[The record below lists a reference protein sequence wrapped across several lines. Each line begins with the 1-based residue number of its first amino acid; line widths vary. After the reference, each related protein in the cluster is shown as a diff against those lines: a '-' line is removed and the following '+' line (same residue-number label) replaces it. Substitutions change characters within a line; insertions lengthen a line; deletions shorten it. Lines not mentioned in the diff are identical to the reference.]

1 MSKFRSIPNHPGRRE
16 FLRRASVLSAG
27 GIAAPLMLNLA
38 AMGEASAQS
47 ANDYKA
53 LVCVFLYGAN
63 DHNNMVI
70 PYDNTSYTPYAQ
82 IRQTLARVRDTQTT
96 AVLNSSAAIDGG
108 RSFALASE
116 LAGLKPIWDAGHL
129 ALALNVGPLIQ
140 PTTKAQYTAQN
151 VPLPP
156 KLFSHN
162 DQQSIWQSL
171 ESEGAVSGWGG
182 RMGDLL
188 ASGNGSSVFTS
199 ISVTGNAVYLAG
211 RDVNQY
217 QISTTGS
224 VALRAKTAAVFGSS
238 QVAAA
243 LQQLVQQSGPNLL
256 EAEHA
261 KIVQRAIS
269 ADGQLS
275 GVLAGIA
282 QPIGFGAEPLSAQLA
297 MVVRM
302 LQARQTLGAKRQVFF
317 VSIGG
322 FDLHDFLT
330 DLHPALL
337 LQINNALASF
347 YAALGPLGLADKV
360 TTFTASDFGR
370 TLTSN
375 GDGSDHGWG
384 SHHFMMGEAVRG
396 GRFYGRT
403 NTAGAIDPPI
413 YANNGPDD
421 VGSGRLLPNIA
432 VDQFGATLASWFG
445 VSATD
450 MNTVFPNLKNFSN
463 KNLGFMV

>member
-1 MSKFRSIPNHPGRRE
+1 MSKLVSVPNHPGRRE
-16 FLRRASVLSAG
+16 FLRRASALSAG

-38 AMGEASAQS
+38 AMGEASAQT

-70 PYDNTSYTPYAQ
+70 PYDNGSYTPYAQ

-96 AVLNSSAAIDGG
+96 AVLSSSAAVDGG

-199 ISVTGNAVYLAG
+199 VSVTGNAVYLAG
-211 RDVNQY
+211 KDVNQY

-224 VALRAKTAAVFGSS
+224 VALRAKTANVFGSS
-238 QVAAA
+238 QVATA
-243 LQQLVQQSGPNLL
+243 LQQLVQQSGTNFL

-282 QPIGFGAEPLSAQLA
+282 QPTGFSAEPLSAQLA
-297 MVVRM
+297 MVTRM

-384 SHHFMMGEAVRG
+384 SHHFVMGAAVKG

-403 NTAGAIDPPI
+403 NTGGAVDPPI

-421 VGSGRLLPNIA
+421 VGSGRLLPNLA

-463 KNLGFMV
+463 KNLGFMI

>member
-1 MSKFRSIPNHPGRRE
+1 MSKILSIPNHPGRRE
-16 FLRRASVLSAG
+16 FLKRASALSAG

-70 PYDNTSYTPYAQ
+70 PYDATSYAAYAQ

-96 AVLNSSAAIDGG
+96 AALTSSAAVDGA

-129 ALALNVGPLIQ
+129 ALNLNVGPLIQ
-140 PTTKAQYTAQN
+140 PTTKAQFTAQN

-211 RDVNQY
+211 KSINQY
-217 QISTTGS
+217 QISTSGS
-224 VALRAKTAAVFGSS
+224 VALKAKTATVFGSS
-238 QVAAA
+238 QVATA
-243 LQQLVQQSGPNLL
+243 LQQIVQQSGTNLM
-256 EAEHA
+256 EQEHA

-282 QPIGFGAEPLSAQLA
+282 QPAGFSTEPLSAQLA
-297 MVVRM
+297 MVTRM
-302 LQARQTLGAKRQVFF
+302 LQARQSLGAKRQVFF
-317 VSIGG
+317 VSLGG
-322 FDLHDFLT
+322 FDLHDFLV

-337 LQINNALASF
+337 TQVNNALASF

-384 SHHFMMGEAVRG
+384 SHHFVMGAAVKG

-403 NTAGAIDPPI
+403 TTSGAIDPPL

-421 VGSGRLLPNIA
+421 VGSGRLLPNLG

-450 MNTVFPNLKNFSN
+450 LNTVFPNLKNFTT
-463 KNLGFMV
+463 KDLGFMV

>member
-1 MSKFRSIPNHPGRRE
+1 MTKISLIPNRSGRRE
-16 FLRRASVLSAG
+16 FLKRASALSAG
-27 GIAAPLMLNLA
+27 GIATPLMLNLA
-38 AMGEASAQS
+38 ALGEAAAQT

-70 PYDNTSYTPYAQ
+70 PYDAASYAPYAQ

-96 AVLNSSAAIDGG
+96 AALSSTTAVDGA

-116 LAGLKPIWDAGHL
+116 LAALKPIWDAGHL
-129 ALALNVGPLIQ
+129 ALNLNVGPLIQ
-140 PTTKAQYTAQN
+140 PTTKAQYSAQN

-171 ESEGAVSGWGG
+171 ASEGAVSGWGG

-188 ASGNGSSVFTS
+188 ASGNGASVFTS

-211 RDVNQY
+211 KNVNQY
-217 QISTTGS
+217 QISTSGS
-224 VALRAKTAAVFGSS
+224 VALRAKTANVFGSS
-238 QVAAA
+238 QVAAT
-243 LQQLVQQSGPNLL
+243 LQQLVQQSGSNLL
-256 EAEHA
+256 EQEHS

-275 GVLAGIA
+275 GILAGIA
-282 QPIGFGAEPLSAQLA
+282 QPSGFAAEPLSAQLA
-297 MVVRM
+297 MVIRM
-302 LQARQTLGAKRQVFF
+302 LQARQSLGAKRQVFF
-317 VSIGG
+317 VSLGG
-322 FDLHDFLT
+322 FDLHDFLN
-330 DLHPALL
+330 DLHPPLL
-337 LQINNALASF
+337 TQVNNALASF
-347 YAALGPLGLADKV
+347 YAALGALGLADKV

-384 SHHFMMGEAVRG
+384 SHHFVMGAAVRG
-396 GRFYGRT
+396 GRYYGRT
-403 NTAGAIDPPI
+403 NSAGAIEPPL

-421 VGSGRLLPNIA
+421 VGSGRLLPSLG

-450 MNTVFPNLKNFSN
+450 LDTVFPNLNNFTT